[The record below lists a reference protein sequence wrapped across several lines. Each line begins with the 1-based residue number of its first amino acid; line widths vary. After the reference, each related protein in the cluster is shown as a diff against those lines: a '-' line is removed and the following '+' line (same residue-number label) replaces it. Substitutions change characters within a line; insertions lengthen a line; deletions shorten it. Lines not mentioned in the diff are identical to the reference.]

1 MEFHQLR
8 YFVAVARQK
17 NFSRAAAVCNVAQ
30 PSLSQQ
36 IKKLELELGQPLIL
50 RGRQGAQLT
59 EFGESMLPQALLIL
73 SGARKMHE
81 EANLGKD
88 VISGR
93 ISIGAIPTV
102 APYLLPQLVLRTLAK
117 HPTIELS
124 LVENTT
130 DELLAQL
137 QEGSL
142 DFALL
147 SPPFEGEQDMAL
159 DLLREDELL
168 IVLPHSHPLANKQE
182 LKLLD
187 LSEFPMVV
195 MKDVHCLSRQSI
207 SVCEASG
214 LKPSV
219 ALESSQM
226 ETVIS
231 MVEAGMGFSFVPEMA
246 RQTFAHRNLSF
257 ISIAPN
263 PATRQICL
271 VTSTYQQLSPT
282 QLAFQQIVKDT
293 LADASDR

>member
-8 YFVAVARQK
+8 YFVEVARQK

-36 IKKLELELGQPLIL
+36 IKKLELELGQPLIV

-73 SGARKMHE
+73 SSARKMQE
-81 EANLGKD
+81 EANLENGE
-88 VISGR
+88 ISGR
-93 ISIGAIPTV
+93 ISIGAIPTM
-102 APYLLPQLVLRTLAK
+102 APYLLPQLVQQVLTRYPTL
-117 HPTIELS
+117 ELS

-130 DELLAQL
+130 DELVRQL
-137 QEGSL
+137 REGSL

-147 SPPFEGEQDMAL
+147 SPPFEGEPDMVL
-159 DLLREDELL
+159 DVLRADELL
-168 IVLPHSHPLANKQE
+168 IVLPDAHPLAKLQE

-195 MKDVHCLSRQSI
+195 MKDVHCLSRQSR
-207 SVCEASG
+207 SVCDASG

-231 MVEAGMGFSFVPEMA
+231 MVEAGMGFSFIPEIA
-246 RQTFAHRNLSF
+246 RQTFAHRNICF
-257 ISIAPN
+257 ASIAPT
-263 PATRQICL
+263 PASRQICL
-271 VTSTYQQLSPT
+271 VSSKYQQLSPP
-282 QLAFQQIVKDT
+282 QLAFQQAVKDT
-293 LADASDR
+293 LAATREQ